1 MSIVGRI
8 GQKLMTKETPVS
20 LEGRIDIAKLKK
32 EIRVAERMNPQAG
45 AWSLLL
51 EAAPKESKIYDNEVP
66 RTTVL
71 YALRSHLRGKLHMT
85 KKRYIVGPFG
95 GGESG
100 TEILPVTMDDQAR
113 LISGVWEE
121 FRLEEEEQPA
131 EAIGQ

>member
-1 MSIVGRI
+1 
-8 GQKLMTKETPVS
+8 
-20 LEGRIDIAKLKK
+20 
-32 EIRVAERMNPQAG
+32 
-45 AWSLLL
+45 
-51 EAAPKESKIYDNEVP
+51 
-66 RTTVL
+66 
-71 YALRSHLRGKLHMT
+71 MT